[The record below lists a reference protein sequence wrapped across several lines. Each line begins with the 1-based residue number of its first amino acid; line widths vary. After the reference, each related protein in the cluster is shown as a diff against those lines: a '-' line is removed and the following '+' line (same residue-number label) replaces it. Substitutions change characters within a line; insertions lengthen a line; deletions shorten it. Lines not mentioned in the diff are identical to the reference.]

1 MFICEVNGTEI
12 NFDLKFSKYSK
23 ALRGII
29 LVKADFYNIKKKKLQ
44 FAGTSFGNFL
54 VLIFTDQECSDFQ

>member
-29 LVKADFYNIKKKKLQ
+29 LVKADFYKIKKTKTAVRGDQ
-44 FAGTSFGNFL
+44 FREFFSTYFH
-54 VLIFTDQECSDFQ
+54 

>member
-1 MFICEVNGTEI
+1 MAWGNNIAMFICEVNGTEI

-29 LVKADFYNIKKKKLQ
+29 LVKADFYNIKKKNCSSR
-44 FAGTSFGNFL
+44 GPVSG
-54 VLIFTDQECSDFQ
+54 IF